1 MRDSRPVLLDT
12 LFDDADL
19 LRNVQQRAVALL
31 KFNKVVKALLP
42 KQLHIY
48 CRVANYRQG
57 VLVLEVANASWL
69 VRLRYE
75 QPMLL
80 STLRAEILP
89 SLASIDIKINP
100 KLTINNQTAAD
111 LVRSYTPSMA
121 KENTPMRKLSAQS
134 AEQLRD
140 LAARSPEKLRE
151 KLERLAALAGE
162 IITSTASCNKK
173 S

>member
-19 LRNVQQRAVALL
+19 LRNVQQRAIALL
-31 KFNKVVKALLP
+31 KLNKAVKALLP
-42 KQLHIY
+42 KQLHSY

-80 STLRAEILP
+80 SALRTEILP

-100 KLTINNQTAAD
+100 KLAINNQTAAD
-111 LVRSYTPSMA
+111 LVRSYTPNAS
-121 KENTPMRKLSAQS
+121 KDDTPMRKLSEQS

-140 LAARSPEKLRE
+140 LAARCQGKLKE

-162 IITSTASCNKK
+162 RVTSTASRNKK
-173 S
+173 P